1 MTSKEYSLEYTEILL
16 MLTKLEDKVDKLQDA
31 MTVVQAYIDTAL
43 QEKYYGVGAVDIMSR
58 DKYYCGGIIPHN
70 SIAGS
75 N

>member
-1 MTSKEYSLEYTEILL
+1 MTSKGYSKEYTEILL

-43 QEKYYGVGAVDIMSR
+43 QEKYYGVG
-58 DKYYCGGIIPHN
+58 IIPHN